1 MNIKTNPEPNEE
13 LLTRWIDDDLFGQ
26 ELIDFEAT
34 IADDREMYDAMR
46 EEAKGLGNMMRAN
59 FASSVEPPYPDFF
72 NSQIQ
77 KHIRDGMDEKL
88 PEKASIGSQIWSWFR
103 SPFTLAAAAAVALLL
118 TFNRQQDESHTLV
131 SSTFSPN
138 PNVVATSFFSEDA
151 NATVIVLEG
160 LDAIP
165 DDREIVGKNIAT
177 YMPSGAP
184 GFGKFFDDDNQL
196 AFVMETNSFG
206 APVISSIKKDSI

>member
-1 MNIKTNPEPNEE
+1 MNATSNPEPNEE

-26 ELIDFEAT
+26 ELIDFEAS
-34 IADDREMYDAMR
+34 IADDREMFDAMR
-46 EEAKGLGNMMRAN
+46 AEAKGLGNMMRAN

-77 KHIRDGMDEKL
+77 KHIRDSNEGGL
-88 PEKASIGSQIWSWFR
+88 PGKASIGSQIWSWFR

-118 TFNRQQDESHTLV
+118 TVSRQQDESHSVV

-177 YMPSGAP
+177 YLPSGAP
-184 GFGKFFDDDNQL
+184 GFGKFFDEDNQL
-196 AFVMETNSFG
+196 AFIMEANPFG
-206 APVISSIKKDSI
+206 APVISSIKQDSI